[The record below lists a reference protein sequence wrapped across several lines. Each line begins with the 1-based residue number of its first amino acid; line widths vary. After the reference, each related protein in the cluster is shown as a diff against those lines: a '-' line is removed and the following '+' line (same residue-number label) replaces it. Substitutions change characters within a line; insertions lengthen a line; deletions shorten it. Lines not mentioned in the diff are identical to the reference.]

1 MDSYFELKEKGLSK
15 VLTLN
20 SIKCLECNTVLES
33 KHQHHFISCK
43 CGKSSC
49 DGGTSYI
56 RLMGDLDM
64 MQNECEYIE
73 MWEDG
78 DKIRCINDSEQ
89 NTLKLNEIYTVD
101 TSMNTTD
108 NRVYVKE
115 NKRFSFLKSRFE
127 LVEE

>member
-1 MDSYFELKEKGLSK
+1 MTKKLIK
-15 VLTLN
+15 N
-20 SIKCLECNTVLES
+20 RWKCLYCEDIIES
-33 KHQHHFISCK
+33 KHPYDYVTCN

-49 DGGTSYI
+49 DGGDSYI
-56 RLMGDLDM
+56 RLIGDLNM
-64 MQNECEYIE
+64 IE
-73 MWEDG
+73 RIEVWEDG
-78 DKIRCINDSEQ
+78 DKIRCIDDSQQ

-127 LVEE
+127 LVEDTNND

>member
-1 MDSYFELKEKGLSK
+1 MTKKLIK
-15 VLTLN
+15 N
-20 SIKCLECNTVLES
+20 QWKCLYCNDIIES

-43 CGKSSC
+43 CGKTSI

-56 RLMGDLDM
+56 RLVGDLDM
-64 MQNECEYIE
+64 IQDVCVSVEV
-73 MWEDG
+73 WEDE

-127 LVEE
+127 LVGGEQ